1 MSYLLLFSFLY
12 YLCGCKILF
21 CNGENNIL
29 EYDFRTLFNLTGRT
43 SLVNIDDAKQQCQS
57 FNGKLA
63 YISSKVL
70 NDKAVLQL
78 KDILHGP
85 AYYIDLTLQGNGV
98 LIWGDGV
105 PYNRTITPDFAFRNE
120 HSRRPY
126 ASVTRLYDT
135 YRLYHETGRELG
147 HAICLIPRRVATRT
161 TTTRAITTTTT
172 TITTTTT
179 KTTTTTTTTTK
190 TITKT
195 TKKTTTTTT
204 TTTRTTTTT
213 ITTITTTRKTT
224 TTTTSTRTTRKT
236 IETTARTQ
244 NFTNILDK
252 NIFNK
257 EIFPIVLAI
266 AAGVTLFGGLL
277 CYACC
282 SGEIQKIY
290 MSYPQSRYPA
300 YYKPGYSGH
309 GYSRLYN
316 NKHG

>member
-1 MSYLLLFSFLY
+1 MSYLSLFSFLY

-29 EYDFRTLFNLTGRT
+29 DYDFRTLFNLTGRT
-43 SLVNIDDAKQQCQS
+43 SMVNIDDAKQQCQS

-98 LIWGDGV
+98 LTWGDGV
-105 PYNRTITPDFAFRNE
+105 PYNRTITPDFAFQNE

-161 TTTRAITTTTT
+161 TTTTTTTR

-179 KTTTTTTTTTK
+179 NTITTT
-190 TITKT
+190 ITA
-195 TKKTTTTTT
+195 
-204 TTTRTTTTT
+204 TTTRTTSKTSKTRVTTAKTMKSKLTITQQTFNTT
-213 ITTITTTRKTT
+213 I
-224 TTTTSTRTTRKT
+224 
-236 IETTARTQ
+236 EV
-244 NFTNILDK
+244 F
-252 NIFNK
+252 IFK
-257 EIFPIVLAI
+257 KKVFPVVLAI
-266 AAGVTLFGGLL
+266 VAGVTLLFGLL
-277 CYACC
+277 CHACC
-282 SGEIQKIY
+282 RGKIEKVYLNYSQPHYSG
-290 MSYPQSRYPA
+290 SYKRGS
-300 YYKPGYSGH
+300 SGH
-309 GYSRLYN
+309 GYSIISN
-316 NKHG
+316 NKYG